1 MPTGG
6 FTFAE
11 SPDRAA
17 PEACILWRAER
28 DPETILVIAEETDDT
43 DSDSIDFAILEPWL
57 TVVSKTAVE
66 HAVLTDGWHR
76 IRLDV
81 MRGSL
86 ATGRPVC
93 LHYQIHG
100 TMSAEAKLLPLRRLL
115 HLYRH
120 GVFTPALYPPARSMD
135 QALTVLRVHDA
146 VQAGASHKEIARSI
160 FGADLVAAEWNS
172 DSDFLRSRTRRL
184 VANARRMMR
193 GRFKYLLSE

>member
-11 SPDRAA
+11 FPDRAA
-17 PEACILWRAER
+17 PEARILWRADR
-28 DPETILVIAEETDDT
+28 DPETISVIAEACGNMDPDG
-43 DSDSIDFAILEPWL
+43 IDFAILEPWL
-57 TVVSKTAVE
+57 TVVSNSAVE

-81 MRGSL
+81 VQGSL
-86 ATGRPVC
+86 ATRQPVR

-100 TMSAEAKLLPLRRLL
+100 TISAESKLLPLRRLI

-120 GVFTPALYPPARSMD
+120 KVFTPALYPPGPSMGY
-135 QALTVLRVHDA
+135 AIAVLRVHDA
-146 VQAGASHKEIARSI
+146 MTAGVSQKEIARSI

-172 DSDFLRSRTRRL
+172 NSDFLRSRTRRL

-193 GRFKYLLSE
+193 GGFKSLLRK